1 MKKYVIA
8 LALIVFQ
15 SLAVMAQNQ
24 FEMNVF
30 SNGSKVFTMPTA
42 LIDSLKFNN
51 RTAQMHYS
59 GNLWNRSTTA
69 IDSIVFGQIISHDT
83 IYTDT
88 TAIDTT
94 GSIHIHWSDTGV
106 DILNP
111 YAAQGVD
118 ISVNGQNV
126 EVTSTLDTDDL
137 IYVLTGNTES
147 GNLKLTSSKKL
158 ILFLDGVSI
167 TNPNGAAVKMMS
179 DKRVMLHLNASTTN
193 ALNDGASSS
202 DKGAL
207 QFKGKLDIQGQGIL
221 NVHGYAKHGIQS
233 AGKCNIMGGTIH
245 VQTDSKDGLNT
256 DKFVMDGGDLTI
268 VSAGDGIDGD
278 QGYIEINNGNIDIT
292 CASADAKGIC
302 CDSIL
307 TINGGNIMVRM
318 TGDQSKCIKSKQEIT
333 INEGK
338 VELHANGS
346 VVLEE
351 LGSGFDPSYCVG
363 IKGDSNVYI
372 NGGQIVIACP
382 ESNSGGKGIN
392 ADGNIVVN
400 SGNITINAL
409 GSCSSYT
416 NEDGIMD
423 DYSSS
428 CLNSDKSVF
437 VSGGLLN
444 LNAVGKAINA
454 DGDFVMD
461 GGELNLT
468 TTGNG
473 AVTVGSGTSATDGYT
488 SACIKADGHIT
499 INAGRLTGSSTGI
512 GGRGLV
518 AAHFTMGAI
527 GADDDLIDINIYTSG
542 TPVNTNSGGGWGGHG
557 PGGNTDYWKGLPKGI
572 KIDSS
577 IVINSGRVS
586 VYCSQPSGDPT
597 AEAIECKGTITI
609 NGGEVEANSHDDAIN
624 AAQNIV
630 INGGKVWANARG
642 NDGIDCNGTS
652 VTVNGGLVIVSGT
665 EVGID
670 ADTENG
676 GRFNI
681 NGGTIICKG
690 GNMGCWDTPTC
701 TGSQRYI
708 TASVTP
714 TTGFAIADQ
723 NDNILLIFKA
733 GTFTGSGF
741 IDQTNGTGTKPPPG
755 GGGGSNSG
763 VGITFPGM
771 VQGSYKV
778 YSNVTISGGS
788 DWHGFFS
795 GATCTTSGSA
805 TTVNT
810 R

>member
-1 MKKYVIA
+1 MKKYLIA
-8 LALIVFQ
+8 FAIIVFQ
-15 SLAVMAQNQ
+15 SLAVMAQSQ
-24 FEMNVF
+24 YEMSIF
-30 SNGSKVFTMPTA
+30 SNGSKVFTLPTA
-42 LIDSLKFNN
+42 QADSLKFSNGS
-51 RTAQMHYS
+51 AQMHYD
-59 GNLWNRSTTA
+59 GHLWTRPATS
-69 IDSIVFGQIISHDT
+69 IDSIVFGTIVSHDT
-83 IYTDT
+83 TYTDT

-94 GSIHIHWSDTGV
+94 GSIHIHWNNTGV
-106 DILNP
+106 DVFNP
-111 YAAQGVD
+111 YTSQGV
-118 ISVNGQNV
+118 SVSVDGQQV
-126 EVTSTLDTDDL
+126 VVTSTNTTSDL
-137 IYVLTGNTES
+137 VYVLSGNTES
-147 GNLKLTSSKKL
+147 GSLKITSDKKL
-158 ILFLDGVSI
+158 ILFLDGVTI
-167 TNPNGAAVKMMS
+167 TNPNGAAINMTS
-179 DKRVMLHLNASTTN
+179 DKRVLIHLNTN
-193 ALNDGASSS
+193 TVNTLSDGSSSS
-202 DKGAL
+202 DKGVL
-207 QFKGKLDIQGQGIL
+207 QFKGKLDVQGSGSL
-221 NVHGYAKHGIQS
+221 YVNGNAKHGIQS
-233 AGKCNIMGGTIH
+233 AGKCNIMGGNINIMSM
-245 VQTDSKDGLNT
+245 VKDAFNT
-256 DKFVMDGGDLTI
+256 DCFVMDGGSINI

-278 QGYIEINNGNIDIT
+278 QGYIAINNGSINIT
-292 CASADAKGIC
+292 CSSADTKGIC
-302 CDSIL
+302 CDSIIE
-307 TINGGNIMVRM
+307 INGGNIIV
-318 TGDQSKCIKSKQEIT
+318 TASGDQSKCIKSKQEIT
-333 INEGK
+333 VNEGK
-338 VELHANGS
+338 VELHADGN
-346 VVLEE
+346 VVLEAA
-351 LGSGFDPSYCVG
+351 GSGYDPSYCVG

-372 NGGQIVIACP
+372 NGGQLTIICAQ
-382 ESNSGGKGIN
+382 SNSGGKGIN
-392 ADGNIVVN
+392 ADGNIIVN
-400 SGNITINAL
+400 NGIININAL
-409 GSCSSYT
+409 GSCDSYT
-416 NEDGIMD
+416 NEDGVMD

-437 VSGGLLN
+437 VNGGLLT

-454 DGDFVMD
+454 DGDFVME

-473 AVTVGSGTSATDGYT
+473 AITVGSGTSATDGYT

-518 AAHFTMGAI
+518 AAHFAMGTI

-630 INGGKVWANARG
+630 INDGKVWANARG

-652 VTVNGGLVIVSGT
+652 VTINGGLVIVSGT

-701 TGSQRYI
+701 TGSQRYL

-788 DWHGFFS
+788 DWHGYYTN
-795 GATCTTSGSA
+795 ANCTTNGTATSA
-805 TTVNT
+805 TT